1 MSSFIQKVNTIA
13 NWQGLFV
20 MGVVP
25 FGTTGQEEFEME
37 PNTDPGTKSTYNTFN
52 LSPLISIFLHFSCLI
67 KKNNKVPASSTIA
80 LPLRSKCRLWREDE
94 QFWICIFQNYQ
105 IHRWQLNL

>member
-37 PNTDPGTKSTYNTFN
+37 PNTDPGTKSTYNT
-52 LSPLISIFLHFSCLI
+52 S
-67 KKNNKVPASSTIA
+67 
-80 LPLRSKCRLWREDE
+80 
-94 QFWICIFQNYQ
+94 
-105 IHRWQLNL
+105 